1 MESEQQPK
9 KVPRTETK
17 TKELLRTSV
26 TDGPFS
32 LIDSAMKDKK
42 RVFIQCRNS
51 KALLA
56 HVIAFDKH
64 FNLVLKDVQEI
75 TESHGS
81 EQKQRTIGNLF
92 LRGESVI
99 FIVKLP

>member
-1 MESEQQPK
+1 MDSEQPK
-9 KVPRTETK
+9 KVARTETK
-17 TKELLRTSV
+17 TKELLRTTV
-26 TDGPFS
+26 ADGPFS
-32 LIDSAMKDKK
+32 LLDTSMKENK

-64 FNLVLKDVQEI
+64 FNLVLKGVQEI

-81 EQKQRTIGNLF
+81 EQKQRTIENLF
-92 LRGESVI
+92 LRGESVV

>member
-1 MESEQQPK
+1 MDGEKPTKIQ
-9 KVPRTETK
+9 RRETA
-17 TKELLRTSV
+17 TKEVLRTSIA
-26 TDGPFS
+26 DGPFS
-32 LIDSAMKDKK
+32 LLDTAMRENQ

-56 HVIAFDKH
+56 KVIAFDKH
-64 FNLVLKDVQEI
+64 FNLVLKGVQEI

-81 EQKQRTIGNLF
+81 EQKQRSIENLF

-99 FIVKLP
+99 FIVKMA

>member
-1 MESEQQPK
+1 MESEQPK

-17 TKELLRTSV
+17 TKDILRTTV
-26 TDGPFS
+26 ADGPFS
-32 LIDSAMKDKK
+32 VLDTAMKEKK

-64 FNLVLKDVQEI
+64 FNLVLKGVQEI
-75 TESHGS
+75 TESQGS
-81 EQKQRTIGNLF
+81 EQKQRTIENLF

>member
-1 MESEQQPK
+1 MDSEQPT
-9 KVPRTETK
+9 KVQRTETR
-17 TKELLRTSV
+17 TKEILRTTV

-32 LIDSAMKDKK
+32 LLDSAMKEKK

-64 FNLVLKDVQEI
+64 FNLVLKGVQEI
-75 TESHGS
+75 TETQGS
-81 EQKQRTIGNLF
+81 EQKQRTIENLF

-99 FIVKLP
+99 FVVKLP